1 MSEAVAELLR
11 GAIQTRVTGVVAE
24 LGVADALAEGP
35 RPVAEVADDVGADR
49 DVLERFLRALA
60 SGGVFAEVEP
70 GVWRNTESSA
80 LLGRETPWGAFAQ
93 LYGGVW
99 HRAAGRLD
107 AGGRPAF
114 DGDFW
119 TWLAEHPHERALFD
133 LAMEEGTE
141 RRIERLDALEWRGDE
156 TVVDVGG
163 GNGSLLR
170 DLIARRPG
178 LHGIVFDLPETARD
192 EAALARA
199 GIRFEAGSF
208 FDDHVPAADVYV
220 LGTVLHNWPDEQ
232 AAAILRAI
240 CADARPGARVLI
252 LDLVVRPD
260 DDSPGVAWF
269 GLLGL
274 ALFGARER
282 TESEWRA
289 LLDAAGLRVD
299 AVHEAL
305 IEARC
310 P

>member
-11 GAIQTRVTGVVAE
+11 GAIETRVTGVVAE

-35 RPVAEVADDVGADR
+35 RPLAEVADEVGADR

-60 SGGVFAEVEP
+60 SGGVFAEVGP
-70 GVWRNTESSA
+70 GVWRNTESSE
-80 LLGRETPWGAFAQ
+80 LLGREMPWGAFAQ

-119 TWLAEHPHERALFD
+119 TWLADHPHERALFD

-141 RRIERLDALEWRGDE
+141 RRLERLDALKWRGDE

-170 DLIARRPG
+170 RLISRRPG

-192 EAALARA
+192 EASFASA

-240 CADARPGARVLI
+240 CADAPPDARVLI

-289 LLDAAGLRVD
+289 LLDAAGLHVD

-305 IEARC
+305 IDARC

>member
-1 MSEAVAELLR
+1 
-11 GAIQTRVTGVVAE
+11 VTGVVAE

-35 RPVAEVADDVGADR
+35 RPVGDVADEVGADP
-49 DVLERFLRALA
+49 DVLDRFLRALA

-70 GVWRNTESSA
+70 GIWRNTESSA

-107 AGGRPAF
+107 AGGHPAF

-119 TWLAEHPHERALFD
+119 TWLGKHPQERALFD
-133 LAMEEGTE
+133 LAMEEGAE
-141 RRIERLDALEWRGDE
+141 RRVERLDALDWRGDE

-170 DLIARRPG
+170 KLIARRPR
-178 LHGIVFDLPETARD
+178 LRGIVFDLPETARD
-192 EAALARA
+192 EAALAGA

-208 FDDHVPAADVYV
+208 FDDRVPAADVYV

-240 CADARPGARVLI
+240 CKDAPPAARVLI
-252 LDLVVRPD
+252 LDLVVQPD

-274 ALFGARER
+274 ALFGSRER
-282 TESEWRA
+282 TESEWRT

>member
-1 MSEAVAELLR
+1 MSEAVAELR
-11 GAIQTRVTGVVAE
+11 ERVRVTGVVAE
-24 LGVADALAEGP
+24 LGVADALAGGP

-49 DVLERFLRALA
+49 DVLERFLHALA

-80 LLGRETPWGAFAQ
+80 LLGREMPWGAFAQ
-93 LYGGVW
+93 LYGGIW

-133 LAMEEGTE
+133 LA
-141 RRIERLDALEWRGDE
+141 
-156 TVVDVGG
+156 
-163 GNGSLLR
+163 
-170 DLIARRPG
+170 
-178 LHGIVFDLPETARD
+178 
-192 EAALARA
+192 
-199 GIRFEAGSF
+199 
-208 FDDHVPAADVYV
+208 ADVYV

-240 CADARPGARVLI
+240 CADAPPGARVLI
-252 LDLVVRPD
+252 LDLVIRQD

-274 ALFGARER
+274 ALFGAHER
-282 TESEWRA
+282 TEREWRT

-299 AVHEAL
+299 SVHEAL

>member
-1 MSEAVAELLR
+1 MSEVVAELLR
-11 GAIQTRVTGVVAE
+11 GAIETRVTGVVAE
-24 LGVADALAEGP
+24 LGVADALAQGP
-35 RPVAEVADDVGADR
+35 RPLADVAKEVGADR

-60 SGGVFAEVEP
+60 SGGVFAEVDP
-70 GVWRNTESSA
+70 GVWRNTKSSE

-99 HRAAGRLD
+99 HRVAGRLD

-114 DGDFW
+114 EGDFW

-133 LAMEEGTE
+133 LAMQEGTE
-141 RRIERLDALEWRGDE
+141 RRVERLDALEWRGDE

-170 DLIARRPG
+170 ELLARRPR

-192 EAALARA
+192 EASLAQA

-208 FDDHVPAADVYV
+208 FDNRVPAADVYV
-220 LGTVLHNWPDEQ
+220 LGTVLHNWPDEE
-232 AAAILRAI
+232 AAAILQAI
-240 CADARPGARVLI
+240 CANAPPAARVLI

-269 GLLGL
+269 DLLGL

-282 TESEWRA
+282 TESEWRS
-289 LLDAAGLRVD
+289 LLNAAGLRVD

-305 IEARC
+305 IEARW

>member
-1 MSEAVAELLR
+1 M
-11 GAIQTRVTGVVAE
+11 
-24 LGVADALAEGP
+24 
-35 RPVAEVADDVGADR
+35 
-49 DVLERFLRALA
+49 
-60 SGGVFAEVEP
+60 
-70 GVWRNTESSA
+70 
-80 LLGRETPWGAFAQ
+80 PWGAFAQ

-156 TVVDVGG
+156 AVVDVGG

-208 FDDHVPAADVYV
+208 FDDRVPAADVYV

-240 CADARPGARVLI
+240 CADAPPGARVLI

-260 DDSPGVAWF
+260 DESASVAWF

-274 ALFGARER
+274 ALFGADER
-282 TESEWRA
+282 TENEWRA

>member
-1 MSEAVAELLR
+1 MSEAVAELR
-11 GAIQTRVTGVVAE
+11 ERVRVTGVVAE

-80 LLGRETPWGAFAQ
+80 LLGREMPWGAFAQ
-93 LYGGVW
+93 LYGGIW

-141 RRIERLDALEWRGDE
+141 RRLERLDALEWRGDE

-170 DLIARRPG
+170 KLIARRPG
-178 LHGIVFDLPETARD
+178 LHGIVFDL
-192 EAALARA
+192 
-199 GIRFEAGSF
+199 
-208 FDDHVPAADVYV
+208 
-220 LGTVLHNWPDEQ
+220 Q

-240 CADARPGARVLI
+240 CADAPPGARVLI
-252 LDLVVRPD
+252 LDLVIRQD

-274 ALFGARER
+274 ALFGAHER
-282 TESEWRA
+282 TEREWRT

-299 AVHEAL
+299 SVHEAL

-310 P
+310 L